1 MTCTSPVVDHFRC
14 QSVFCRSLWF
24 SVTFHS
30 PLLSI
35 KKISISFHSIILI
48 IPKRNKHF
56 KKWSVHEKLSCITDG
71 LCITRVVIVPYINKT
86 GGNHRWPKP
95 VLFRL
100 SPTRNPIQERT
111 SPFFTSYYNDTTYR
125 NAFHS
130 ARIIP
135 HCKYWYL
142 QRRPNQQS
150 RYGIIS

>member
-1 MTCTSPVVDHFRC
+1 MYQSCCGPFVVQKC
-14 QSVFCRSLWF
+14 VLQISLIFWDFPQF
-24 SVTFHS
+24 SSLHQ
-30 PLLSI
+30 
-35 KKISISFHSIILI
+35 KISISFHSIILI

-56 KKWSVHEKLSCITDG
+56 KKWSIHEKSSCITDG